1 MSTDYVISV
10 VDSNSCVNAEQVRVI
25 VLCKGAEIFIPNT
38 FSPNGDGR
46 NDFFYPRGRGIERIR
61 TLRIFN
67 RWGEVVFEN
76 REFPVNDQLAGW
88 DGKYKN
94 GAPQA
99 GVYVYQA
106 ELICENG
113 EILTYKGNIAL
124 IL

>member
-1 MSTDYVISV
+1 M
-10 VDSNSCVNAEQVRVI
+10 NAEQVRVI

>member
-1 MSTDYVISV
+1 M
-10 VDSNSCVNAEQVRVI
+10 
-25 VLCKGAEIFIPNT
+25 
-38 FSPNGDGR
+38 
-46 NDFFYPRGRGIERIR
+46 NDP
-61 TLRIFN
+61 
-67 RWGEVVFEN
+67 
-76 REFPVNDQLAGW
+76 LAGW
-88 DGKYKN
+88 DGRYKN